1 LGGGSKSRLYDRIR
15 EREGL
20 SYGVGSGFS
29 GSALDETGNFSL
41 YAIAAPE
48 NIPAVETAMAEEMAR
63 LLDEGIDAD
72 ELSEAVNGMLE
83 SRRTSRASDGALA
96 GMLSNNLYLDR
107 SMADQAKFEDDL
119 RAQTPESVL

>member
-1 LGGGSKSRLYDRIR
+1 MAA
-15 EREGL
+15 ER
-20 SYGVGSGFS
+20 
-29 GSALDETGNFSL
+29 
-41 YAIAAPE
+41 
-48 NIPAVETAMAEEMAR
+48 AR

-119 RAQTPESVL
+119 RAQTPESVLAALRRHLRPAEISYFVAGDFAAAEGREPTRVSDE